1 MLFVWT
7 EDSRAMLPI
16 RHARLSMLR
25 FPHPF
30 RNRLD
35 LPVLDH
41 ALLVAAVAV
50 LLLGLSGDVRDA
62 LAGLVI
68 RMTGL
73 YL

>member
-1 MLFVWT
+1 
-7 EDSRAMLPI
+7 
-16 RHARLSMLR
+16 MLR